1 MAPPPCKEGLKVNI
15 KQIKRRVLC
24 ILTILTLHLEFISIH
39 TSRGNFEQNRVWLL
53 FPLLDASAK
62 FKVSAKNFFVFLH
75 KEEERR
81 KDTLCPCLQISASGC
96 VGAGLGVVV
105 CLLMF
110 AIMPSKLVVGD
121 GG

>member
-1 MAPPPCKEGLKVNI
+1 M
-15 KQIKRRVLC
+15 
-24 ILTILTLHLEFISIH
+24 
-39 TSRGNFEQNRVWLL
+39 
-53 FPLLDASAK
+53 DASAK

-75 KEEERR
+75 KR
-81 KDTLCPCLQISASGC
+81 KKDSLCPCLQISASGC

-121 GG
+121 GGE

>member
-1 MAPPPCKEGLKVNI
+1 M
-15 KQIKRRVLC
+15 
-24 ILTILTLHLEFISIH
+24 
-39 TSRGNFEQNRVWLL
+39 
-53 FPLLDASAK
+53 DASAR
-62 FKVSAKNFFVFLH
+62 FKVSAKNFFVFVH
-75 KEEERR
+75 KRR
-81 KDTLCPCLQISASGC
+81 RKKDTLCPCLQISASGC